1 MESTTF
7 NVNSFA
13 ETELLEAGINQV
25 TRSPRIIN
33 HGNISIVYIDFSG
46 LRKEEEIYAAM
57 ENAERFIRRYYSK
70 SLYTLTNLTGMHFN
84 TEVYT
89 RFVEYAKGNTPYVK
103 ASAVVGMVGLMQIFY
118 NSFLRLT
125 GRKVKA
131 CTTEL
136 EAKEYLASI

>member
-103 ASAVVGMVGLMQIFY
+103 QVFVGMVGLMQIFIIHSSGLPQKSESMY
-118 NSFLRLT
+118 N
-125 GRKVKA
+125 
-131 CTTEL
+131 
-136 EAKEYLASI
+136 